1 MGGRGASSGISDSG
15 KRYGTEFTSLM
26 KAGNIKFV
34 KYNDSDNAKDPLE
47 TMTRGRVYVTIN
59 AKNEINSINYY
70 DNNGKRVKSI
80 NLLHDHNEIKGEHT
94 HVGYYHK
101 EKGTRKLTTQ
111 EKKMVEFVKKAWYDR
126 NSK

>member
-26 KAGNIKFV
+26 KVGNIKFV
-34 KYNDSDNAKDPLE
+34 KHNDSDNAKDPLE

>member
-26 KAGNIKFV
+26 KVGNIKFV
-34 KYNDSDNAKDPLE
+34 KHNDSDNAKDPLE

-70 DNNGKRVKSI
+70 DGNGERVKSI
-80 NLLHDHNEIKGEHT
+80 NLLHDHHEIIGEHT
-94 HVGYYHK
+94 HIGYYH
-101 EKGTRKLTTQ
+101 
-111 EKKMVEFVKKAWYDR
+111 
-126 NSK
+126 